1 MERENIIQ
9 SLFTKQVVEGVL
21 EVKCFSNLLQADKV
35 MPLLPLLRKYLSSGY
50 KKFS

>member
-21 EVKCFSNLLQADKV
+21 EVKCFSNLLQATRSLV
-35 MPLLPLLRKYLSSGY
+35 NFLFGCFLSH
-50 KKFS
+50 